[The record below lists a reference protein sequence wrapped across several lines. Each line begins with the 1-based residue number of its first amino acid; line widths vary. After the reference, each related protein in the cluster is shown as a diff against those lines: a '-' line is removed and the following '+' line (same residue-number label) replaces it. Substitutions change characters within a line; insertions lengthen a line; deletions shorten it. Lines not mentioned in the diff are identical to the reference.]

1 MAGITMVMIEHRLR
15 ELFRVA
21 DRVLVLNFGEKLM
34 EGTPEEVLEDPRVR
48 EAYFGSEKVAEIME
62 HA

>member
-1 MAGITMVMIEHRLR
+1 
-15 ELFRVA
+15 
-21 DRVLVLNFGEKLM
+21 M